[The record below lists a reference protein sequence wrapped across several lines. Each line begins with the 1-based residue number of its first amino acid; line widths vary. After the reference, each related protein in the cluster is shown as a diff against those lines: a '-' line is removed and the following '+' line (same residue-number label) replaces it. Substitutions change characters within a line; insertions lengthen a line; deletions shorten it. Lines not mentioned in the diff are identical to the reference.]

1 MVLNYY
7 CDQAVSLMGGLGGLV
22 QAIFILPNIWVFL
35 YYYCD
40 QAVSLM
46 GGLGVG
52 RCDSGWE
59 PRIAEQDY
67 QSFLGFRVFESL
79 FFCLC
84 LCLCLCAVW
93 FV

>member
-1 MVLNYY
+1 MGG
-7 CDQAVSLMGGLGGLV
+7 MGGLD
-22 QAIFILPNIWVFL
+22 QAIFILPNIWVVL
-35 YYYCD
+35 HYYCD

-67 QSFLGFRVFESL
+67 QSFLGFCVFV
-79 FFCLC
+79 FFG
-84 LCLCLCAVW
+84 LCLCAVW

>member
-1 MVLNYY
+1 MTLELFENNDDDQLHKMVMTKLQLVNFFRLFLFWVVPYY
-7 CDQAVSLMGGLGGLV
+7 C
-22 QAIFILPNIWVFL
+22 
-35 YYYCD
+35 CD

-67 QSFLGFRVFESL
+67 QSFLGFCVFV
-79 FFCLC
+79 FCQR
-84 LCLCLCAVW
+84 
-93 FV
+93 